1 MLIKFLIIVAI
12 IIGVYIFFV
21 KKKPLN
27 KSTKDKGQL
36 SSNDMVECSSCGIYC
51 EVTDAIL
58 SNGKYYCSKECQK
71 RG

>member
-12 IIGVYIFFV
+12 IIGVYLFFI

-27 KSTKDKGQL
+27 STKDKEQL
-36 SSNDMVECSSCGIYC
+36 SSNDMVECSSCGVYT
-51 EVTDAIL
+51 EVSDSIV
-58 SNGKYYCSKECQK
+58 SGGKYYCSKECQQ